1 GFRVRYEFTRQF
13 APYVGVEWTN
23 KFGNTADFAKL
34 NGQSTRDTAF
44 VAGIK
49 FWL

>member
-13 APYVGVEWTN
+13 APYIGVEWSN
-23 KFGNTADFAKL
+23 KFGNTADYATSS
-34 NGQSTRDTAF
+34 GQSSNNTAF

-49 FWL
+49 FWF